1 MKRKKEPLCFAC
13 KVQGY
18 SHQRTG
24 KVCQDDAG
32 ALRLRSNAKRLGA
45 WVAVVS
51 DGHGGDR
58 YVRSERGS
66 RFAVEAAIGALKD
79 FLESIGRGRSLERMK
94 SAAAQDVMPQ
104 LCQNIY
110 YRWQERV
117 KEDIQKHPFT
127 SEEKDLLKMGDDKD
141 KDSLKAYGATLIAA
155 LVCPGHFWLALQI
168 GDGRCIIQQADGTFK
183 QAIELDE
190 RCFLNVTTSL
200 CDEKPLERFHYC
212 FSSTD
217 FPRAVFLAS
226 DGVDD
231 SFANDTDMF
240 GFYQEILRTF
250 RWRSGKK
257 LEKEKEEI
265 RDFLPILSQK
275 GSGDDISVAGIILE
289 NKEILRYPF

>member
-1 MKRKKEPLCFAC
+1 MGRKKELLCLAC

-18 SHQRTG
+18 SHQRVG
-24 KVCQDDAG
+24 KVCQDYAG
-32 ALRLRSNAKRLGA
+32 AQRLRSSVKRPGA

-58 YVRSERGS
+58 YVRSNRGS
-66 RFAVEAAIGALKD
+66 RFAVEATMEAMKA
-79 FLESIGRGRSLERMK
+79 FMASIGRGDSLEKMK
-94 SAAAQDVMPQ
+94 LASAQDIMPQ

-117 KEDIQKHPFT
+117 KKDIQEHPFT
-127 SEEKDLLKMGDDKD
+127 SEEKDLLKIGDDKD

-183 QAIELDE
+183 QALELDD

-231 SFANDTDMF
+231 SFANDADMF

-250 RWRSGKK
+250 YSRRINKA
-257 LEKEKEEI
+257 EKELQK
-265 RDFLPILSQK
+265 FLPILSRK
-275 GSGDDISVAGIILE
+275 GSGDDISVAGIILS
-289 NKEILRYPF
+289 

>member
-1 MKRKKEPLCFAC
+1 MGRKKESLCFAC

-18 SHQRTG
+18 SHQKTG
-24 KVCQDDAG
+24 KVCQDAAR
-32 ALRLRSNAKRLGA
+32 ALRLKSSAKSPVA

-58 YVRSERGS
+58 YVRSSRGS
-66 RFAVEAAIGALKD
+66 RFAVEATMKAMKA
-79 FLESIGRGRSLERMK
+79 FMASIGRGDSLEKMK
-94 SAAAQDVMPQ
+94 LASAQDIMPQ

-117 KEDIQKHPFT
+117 KKDIQEHPFT
-127 SEEKDLLKMGDDKD
+127 SEEKDLLKMGEVKD

-183 QAIELDE
+183 QALELDD

-231 SFANDTDMF
+231 SFANDADMF

-250 RWRSGKK
+250 YSRRINKA
-257 LEKEKEEI
+257 EKELQK
-265 RDFLPILSQK
+265 FLPVLSQK
-275 GSGDDISVAGIILE
+275 GSGDDISVAGIILS
-289 NKEILRYPF
+289 

>member
-1 MKRKKEPLCFAC
+1 MGRKKDPLCLAC

-18 SHQRTG
+18 SHQKTG
-24 KVCQDDAG
+24 KVCQDAAR
-32 ALRLRSNAKRLGA
+32 ALRLKSSAKSPVA

-58 YVRSERGS
+58 YVRSSRGS
-66 RFAVEAAIGALKD
+66 QFAVKATM
-79 FLESIGRGRSLERMK
+79 ESMKAFMDSIVAGDSFQKMK
-94 SAAAQDVMPQ
+94 SASAQDIMPQ

-117 KEDIQKHPFT
+117 RKDIQEHPFT
-127 SEEKDLLKMGDDKD
+127 SEEKDLLKIGDDKD

-183 QAIELDE
+183 QALELDD

-231 SFANDTDMF
+231 SFANDADMF

-250 RWRSGKK
+250 YSRRINKA
-257 LEKEKEEI
+257 EKELQK
-265 RDFLPILSQK
+265 FLPVLSQK
-275 GSGDDISVAGIILE
+275 GSGDDISVAGIILS
-289 NKEILRYPF
+289 

>member
-1 MKRKKEPLCFAC
+1 MKRKKEPLCFFYT
-13 KVQGY
+13 VQGY
-18 SHQRTG
+18 SHKKLG
-24 KVCQDDAG
+24 KECQDASHAG
-32 ALRLRSNAKRLGA
+32 KLQSRGESLESWG
-45 WVAVVS
+45 AVVS

-66 RFAVEAAIGALKD
+66 RFAVEAAMEAMKA
-79 FLESIGRGRSLERMK
+79 FMESIGTGDSLEKMK
-94 SAAAQDVMPQ
+94 SAAAQDIMPQ

-141 KDSLKAYGATLIAA
+141 KDSLKADGATLIAA

-168 GDGRCIIQQADGTFK
+168 GDGRCIIQQADGTFM

-200 CDEKPLERFHYC
+200 CDEKPMERFHYC

-240 GFYQEILRTF
+240 GFYQEILRTL
-250 RWRSGKK
+250 RSKK
-257 LEKEKEEI
+257 KAKRKKKVEV

>member
-1 MKRKKEPLCFAC
+1 MESW
-13 KVQGY
+13 G
-18 SHQRTG
+18 
-24 KVCQDDAG
+24 
-32 ALRLRSNAKRLGA
+32 
-45 WVAVVS
+45 AVVS

-66 RFAVEAAIGALKD
+66 RFAVEAAMEAMKA
-79 FLESIGRGRSLERMK
+79 FMESIGTGDSLEKMK
-94 SAAAQDVMPQ
+94 SAAAQDIMPQ

-168 GDGRCIIQQADGTFK
+168 GDGRCIIQQADGTFM

-200 CDEKPLERFHYC
+200 CDEKPMERFHYC

-240 GFYQEILRTF
+240 GFYQEILRTL
-250 RWRSGKK
+250 RSKK
-257 LEKEKEEI
+257 KAKRKKKVEV